1 MTKQDYYEIL
11 GTSRNASPE
20 DVKRAYRQ
28 MALKYHPDRNPGNR
42 EAEERFKEAAEA
54 YSVLGDQEKRAT
66 YDRFGHDGLRGEGFQ
81 GFSGF
86 DSSIFEGFEDILG
99 SFFGF
104 GDIFG
109 TSSRRSRQA
118 SERGQDLALEI
129 EITLEEAAAG
139 VEKEIKLNRAEV
151 CPSCRGSR
159 LEPGTSKSI
168 CPACQGRG
176 QVRSQHGFFTLA
188 RTCSHC
194 EGEGEIISHPC
205 PDCRGTGR
213 TRERRMLKIHIP
225 EGMDDGSRLRLEGEG
240 EPGDRQG
247 LRGDLYVITRVA
259 RHPFFQREENNLHCE
274 VPVSFTQASLGATIE
289 IPLLG
294 GETELLKIASG
305 TEPGEII
312 RLKGRGLPDLRSR
325 RRGDL
330 FVKVSVQTPDN
341 LTREEKA
348 LLRQF
353 AELRGENPD
362 QVDRSILSRI
372 KSRFHERAH

>member
-1 MTKQDYYEIL
+1 MIKREYYEIL
-11 GTSRNASPE
+11 GVSRSASPE
-20 DVKRAYRQ
+20 DIKRAYRQ
-28 MALKYHPDRNPGNR
+28 MALRYHPDRNPGNK

-86 DSSIFEGFEDILG
+86 DSSIFDGFEDVLG

-109 TSSRRSRQA
+109 TSSRRRRQPQQ
-118 SERGQDLALEI
+118 RGQDLALEV
-129 EITLEEAAAG
+129 EITLEDAAAG
-139 VEKEIKLNRAEV
+139 VEKEIRLSRAEV
-151 CPSCRGSR
+151 CSSCRGSR
-159 LEPGTSKSI
+159 LKPGTSKSV

-194 EGEGEIISHPC
+194 EGAGEVISHPC

-213 TRERRMLKIHIP
+213 IREKRTLKVRIP
-225 EGMDDGSRLRLEGEG
+225 EGVDDGSRLRLEAEG
-240 EPGDRQG
+240 EPGDRDN
-247 LRGDLYVITRVA
+247 LRGDLYVVIRVA
-259 RHPFFQREENNLHCE
+259 HHPFFQREENNLHCE
-274 VPVSFTQASLGATIE
+274 IQVSFSQSALGATLE

-294 GETELLKIASG
+294 GETELLKIAPG
-305 TEPGEII
+305 TQPGEVI
-312 RLKGRGLPDLRSR
+312 RVKGCGVPDLRSR

-330 FVKVSVQTPDN
+330 FVKIKVLTPDS

-348 LLRQF
+348 LLRKF

-362 QVDRSILSRI
+362 QVDRSILGRV
-372 KSRFHERAH
+372 KNMFNEKAR